1 MEFLDNIV
9 NTLNDLVWNTPADMP
24 LMVIFL
30 LGFGIFITL
39 RLGFIQIR
47 KFKHGLKV
55 VSGQLSDPE
64 ETGDVNHFQALSTAL
79 AATVGIGNIAG
90 VAIAIHYGG
99 PGALFWMWVTAIFG
113 MAIKYTE
120 CTLAV
125 NYRIKNADG
134 SVSGGPMY
142 YIDKG
147 LGPNWKILSMIF
159 ASSAVIC
166 SFFTGNAVQAN
177 TVADTMSSAFGIP
190 ALITGLVTASLVG
203 VVILGGIKRIGIVTA
218 RLVPLMAALYILG
231 ALVILMINHNQVI
244 STFGLI
250 MSSAFSPEAGAF
262 GVGSGAFMVTFVWG
276 IKRGLF
282 SNEAGQGSA
291 PIAHAAAKTDEPVR
305 EGVVALLEPFIDTLV
320 VCTMTGLVI
329 IITGAWETKHNA
341 SIGLNDP
348 DISYVIDN
356 PQDVSILSQN
366 MIIVENGIPQNG
378 QVLRYQFPVDTLYVS
393 GGYQETFNGFIDISD
408 ASGVT
413 TGVIALDEDENVIT
427 TLYGGVMENGAPLT
441 ATAFEIGLSPLFAGG
456 QYLVTICVL
465 LFGISTSISWSYYGD
480 RSIQYLYGDKSIF
493 YYRIAYVLMHFIGAM
508 LGLTLIWTIGDIML
522 GIMTIPNLIALFA
535 LSGVAYQLT
544 KKYFNKMADIE
555 NEKLS
560 DSN

>member
-1 MEFLDNIV
+1 MEILDNIV
-9 NTLNDLVWNTPADMP
+9 NFLNDLVWNTPEEMP

-39 RLGFIQIR
+39 RLGIIQIR
-47 KFKHGLKV
+47 KFTHGVKV
-55 VSGQLSDPE
+55 VTGQLTDPS

-99 PGALFWMWVTAIFG
+99 PGALFWMWITAIFG

-125 NYRIKNADG
+125 HYRIKNADG

-147 LGPNWKILSMIF
+147 LGANWKWLSVIF

-177 TVADTMSSAFGIP
+177 TVADTMTSAFGIP
-190 ALITGLVTASLVG
+190 ALITGLVTASVVG
-203 VVILGGIKRIGIVTA
+203 VVILGGIKRIGLVTA
-218 RLVPLMAALYILG
+218 RLVPVMAAFYILG
-231 ALVILMINHNQVI
+231 ALIILLLNYTEVI

-250 MSSAFSPEAGAF
+250 ISSAFTPEAGAF

-341 SIGLNDP
+341 PIGLNHP
-348 DISYVIDN
+348 DITYAIDY
-356 PQDVSILSQN
+356 PAEMPDDADGLLYI
-366 MIIVENGIPQNG
+366 ENGVPQNG
-378 QVLRYQFPVDTLYVS
+378 QIMRYSFSIDTLYTD
-393 GGYQETFNGFIDISD
+393 GNYTETFTGYIDVSD
-408 ASGVT
+408 AGRLVT
-413 TGVIALDEDENVIT
+413 GIMAVDEQERTHT
-427 TLYGGVMENGAPLT
+427 TLYGGVIENAAPLT
-441 ATAFEIGLSPLFAGG
+441 ATAFEIGLSPILPGG

-480 RSIQYLYGDKSIF
+480 RSIQYLYGDKSIL
-493 YYRIAYVLMHFIGAM
+493 YYRIAYVLMHFAGA
-508 LGLTLIWTIGDIML
+508 LVGLTLIWNIGDVML
-522 GIMTIPNLIALFA
+522 GIMTIPNLIALFG
-535 LSGVAYQLT
+535 LSGVAYKLT
-544 KKYFNKMADIE
+544 KTYFSKMAE
-555 NEKLS
+555 EEQQNLTK
-560 DSN
+560 